1 MIGGSFLLKYY
12 KSLKYIFCPSILFIR
27 NDAEEFWQESPIL
40 SHHTFLKSTFKWFFF
55 LKLYYLHLSHDT
67 HMVKHTVYFEL
78 FCFFFVRF
86 LLFHLKCL
94 HLVSRVGIESY
105 YTVRESS
112 NFLPCGLYLPLT
124 LLLMHTMLDPSTYLN
139 LVTKENLCLF

>member
-1 MIGGSFLLKYY
+1 MI
-12 KSLKYIFCPSILFIR
+12 
-27 NDAEEFWQESPIL
+27 
-40 SHHTFLKSTFKWFFF
+40 FF

-139 LVTKENLCLF
+139 LVTKENLCLFQKRILHTRHPHLLVFLSCLQILYYKNLHSAVSLSLPLAIF